1 MRFVCKS
8 LQTGQSRFAMLAVL
22 GLLVMALVGCKGI
35 DPSKSP
41 SASFA
46 VDIPVKTAFDRAV
59 AQTKFCLV
67 TEDRFPMTAEIAP
80 DGQSAFVRV
89 NMTMA
94 GTLLSDVRIA
104 ALPGERS
111 QVDVQMWGVNVWDM
125 TAVDA
130 MKAAIEFGVPSCV
143 NYFPSATQVR
153 PRR

>member
-1 MRFVCKS
+1 MAFVREVW
-8 LQTGQSRFAMLAVL
+8 QTNWIRLS
-22 GLLVMALVGCKGI
+22 ALVIASVALAGCTGI
-35 DPSKSP
+35 VPGKSP

-46 VDIPVKTAFDRAV
+46 VDVPVKTAFDRAV
-59 AQTKFCLV
+59 AQTEYCLV
-67 TEDRFPMTAEIAP
+67 TEDRFPMTAEIAA

-94 GTLLSDVRIA
+94 GTLLSDVRIT

-143 NYFPSATQVR
+143 NYFPSAT
-153 PRR
+153 PPGSRR

>member
-1 MRFVCKS
+1 MGFVRVPGKAN
-8 LQTGQSRFAMLAVL
+8 LTRFATLV
-22 GLLVMALVGCKGI
+22 LLVALVLLLAGCKGI
-35 DPSKSP
+35 DPGKSP

-143 NYFPSATQVR
+143 NYFPSTTQTR